1 MKKNVERIYNLIE
14 EHKTEQQ
21 NVELVAVTKYVD
33 SDTIR
38 KLYDLGLRHFG
49 ENRSNELLSKQE
61 ELADINADLH
71 WHFIGRLQRR
81 PVKDFINKTAYL
93 HSLDR
98 ESLMKE
104 VNKRAENP
112 VKAFLQVNIS
122 GEEQKAGFTPS
133 KLLEVIQ
140 KMEIYPM
147 IEVVGLMTMAP
158 HDANEDQLQ
167 TYFKNMKSLQK
178 EIQSLNLAY
187 APCNELSMGMSNDFS
202 IAVQEG
208 ATMIRVGNAIYKE

>member
-1 MKKNVERIYNLIE
+1 
-14 EHKTEQQ
+14 
-21 NVELVAVTKYVD
+21 
-33 SDTIR
+33 
-38 KLYDLGLRHFG
+38 
-49 ENRSNELLSKQE
+49 
-61 ELADINADLH
+61 
-71 WHFIGRLQRR
+71 
-81 PVKDFINKTAYL
+81 
-93 HSLDR
+93 
-98 ESLMKE
+98 MKE